1 MFIQNNMLGPS
12 GFFMANAPEASPM
25 TSTDLELV
33 HTSENGFNVL
43 YRGCKNGR
51 FFIYKALKPEHRG
64 NPIYEDLMKKDFGIG
79 FSLSHSNIC
88 QYYAMID
95 HHEIGRCIVMEWID
109 GCTLEEMLSR
119 KTIDKGL
126 ARKIICEV
134 CDALDYIH
142 SKQIIHRDL
151 KPENIL
157 ITHNGKNVKLID
169 FGLSDTDSYN
179 IFKTPAGT
187 RIYAS
192 PEQQSGEGVD
202 NRSDIWALGMII
214 NEISGAYRHV
224 SGKCLRRDKEQRY
237 STAADVRRAIEGTGL
252 RKAALS
258 GLLIAGCMCA
268 IVGVLVFTHE
278 SDTGNTIA
286 SPPVESP
293 AESAVIVVPTQ
304 EAYKDSD
311 STSMIKETSPV
322 GNKMAPATKQE
333 PNKEHMDENAL
344 EKMLNEAASQLL

>member
-12 GFFMANAPEASPM
+12 GFFMADAPEASPM

-51 FFIYKALKPEHRG
+51 FFIYKALKPEYRG
-64 NPIYEDLMKKDFGIG
+64 NPIYEDLLKKDFGIG

-109 GCTLEEMLSR
+109 GCTLEDMIIR
-119 KTIDKGL
+119 KAIDKGL

-134 CDALDYIH
+134 CDALSYIH

-192 PEQQSGEGVD
+192 PEQKSGKSAD
-202 NRSDIWALGMII
+202 NRSDIWALGMIM
-214 NEISGAYRHV
+214 NEVSGAYKHV
-224 SGKCLRRDKEQRY
+224 SRKCLRRDKEQRY
-237 STAADVRRAIEGTGL
+237 RTAADVRRAIEGTGL
-252 RKAALS
+252 RMATLS
-258 GLLIAGCMCA
+258 GLLIAGCICA
-268 IVGVLVFTHE
+268 VVGALVLMHKSGST
-278 SDTGNTIA
+278 DTSISAT
-286 SPPVESP
+286 
-293 AESAVIVVPTQ
+293 AESAPIIVSAQ
-304 EAYKDSD
+304 EAATDSD
-311 STSMIKETSPV
+311 TTSMIKQTVPES
-322 GNKMAPATKQE
+322 NKMAPATKPE
-333 PNKEHMDENAL
+333 PKKEKMDEDAL